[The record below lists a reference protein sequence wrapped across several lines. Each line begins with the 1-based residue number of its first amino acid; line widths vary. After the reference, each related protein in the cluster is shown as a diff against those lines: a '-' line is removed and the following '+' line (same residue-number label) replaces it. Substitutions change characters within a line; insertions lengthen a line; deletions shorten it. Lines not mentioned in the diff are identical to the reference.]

1 MAIEQN
7 PFEMISQAVSNVVP
21 ITEMEESADA
31 TFEVDPTDGGVIVDF
46 SENVEMEATG
56 DIIEWYGDLSETL
69 DEDDLGA
76 IASDVIDNYEADKDS
91 RAEWESM
98 FERGFDLLG
107 LKLEQ
112 GSEPFE
118 GACTAVHPLLIES
131 AVKFQSKAS
140 GELFPVGGPVK
151 TQILGKSTPEKEMQA
166 NRVQNFMNYQLTE
179 QMPEYF
185 DEFERMLFHLPL
197 IGSAFKKLY
206 YDASLKR
213 PASEFIPIDQFYV
226 SYYATNLRN
235 ADRYT
240 HVIYRSPVEI
250 ARDIRAGVYQD
261 IDLPTPSQG
270 DMPSFTEKMDT
281 ILGLSPSSDHDPQYI
296 LLEQHCY
303 LDIEDDGVSLPYIVT
318 VEQQSRQILS
328 IRRNY
333 KQDDPNKEK
342 ISHFVHYRFV
352 PGFGFY
358 GLGLIHFLGNLT
370 MSATAAMRSL
380 IDAGQFANLPGG
392 FKAKG
397 VRMVGDNDPI
407 APGEF
412 KEVEA
417 TGIDL
422 SKAIV
427 TLPYKEPSATLHQML
442 NFVTVA
448 GQKFADSTEQVISD
462 AASYGPVGTTMALL
476 EASSKFFSAIHK
488 RVHKSQKDEF
498 NILARIDYDY
508 LPREYPYDVPNEDRS
523 IFKKDFDGRI
533 DVLPVSDPNIPSN
546 AHRMMMANM
555 ALQMA
560 QQSPPGMFNL
570 EALNRTILN
579 AANMPNIEE
588 ILPPKIEP
596 KPMDPVSDIMAATKG
611 IPIAAFPGQNH
622 DAHIQVKMAYLQD
635 PMNGANPIM
644 ERVKPILESN
654 IQEHSVMK
662 YQEQMNGL
670 SQQIMQGSP
679 EQAGNPAAIEMA
691 LAQAAQQVMNANQ
704 AMGQAQSP
712 EQQLVALEQAKVE
725 LEKQKIQA
733 DTEVQAAEMVLKN
746 KKLELEENAQIIKM
760 MESSATENFKTDKDE
775 KDRTLKSDL
784 KTMDLV
790 GQAEMKDHEME
801 HEKELKEMELMIKS
815 ALEESKAEMKE
826 HEMDHQKDM
835 KEMELMVKD
844 MIEERRLDFEIQRE
858 VSKIVNEKMKD
869 RFENGAGMERQDLN
883 LMIQIAIDQ
892 VEENENDEEG

>member
-7 PFEMISQAVSNVVP
+7 PFDQIPTEENINVLPEAV
-21 ITEMEESADA
+21 EEEDMNA
-31 TFEVDPTDGGVIVDF
+31 TFEIDDDGGVIVDF
-46 SENVEMEATG
+46 SSAVEMEANEEIG
-56 DIIEWYGDLSETL
+56 EWYDNLAEEMDEGDLSE
-69 DEDDLGA
+69 
-76 IASDVIDNYEADKDS
+76 IASDVIDNFEADKDS
-91 RAEWESM
+91 RSEWESM

-140 GELFPVGGPVK
+140 NELFPSSGHVK
-151 TQILGKSTPEKEMQA
+151 TQIIGSSSPEKELQA
-166 NRVQNFMNYQLTE
+166 NRVQNFMNYQVTE
-179 QMPEYF
+179 QMPEFF

-206 YDASLKR
+206 YDATVKR
-213 PASEFIPIDQFYV
+213 PKSEFIPIDQFYV
-226 SYYATNLRN
+226 SYYATDLSN

-250 ARDIRAGVYQD
+250 QKDIRAGVYANV
-261 IDLPTPSQG
+261 DLPDPS
-270 DMPSFTEKMDT
+270 MNATTAFSEKMDT
-281 ILGLSPSSDHDPQYI
+281 IIGLSPSSDNDPQYV

-303 LDIEDDGVSLPYIVT
+303 LDLEEEGVFYPYIVT
-318 VEQQSRQILS
+318 VEQESRQVLS

-342 ISHFVHYRFV
+342 VSHFVHYRFV

-397 VRMVGDNDPI
+397 VRVVGDNEPVS
-407 APGEF
+407 PGEF

-427 TLPYKEPSATLHQML
+427 PLPYKEPSSTLFQML
-442 NFVTVA
+442 NFVTAA

-488 RVHKSQKDEF
+488 RLHKSQKDEF
-498 NILARIDYDY
+498 RILARIDYEY
-508 LPREYPYDVPNEDRS
+508 LPEEYPYDVPYETRS
-523 IFKKDFDGRI
+523 IFKRDFDGRI
-533 DVLPVSDPNIPSN
+533 DIIPVSDPNIPSN

-560 QQSPPGMFNL
+560 QQSPPGMFNI

-579 AANMPNIEE
+579 AANMPNLDE

-596 KPMDPVSDIMAATKG
+596 QPLDPVSDIMAATKG

-635 PMNGANPIM
+635 PQNGANPIM
-644 ERVKPILESN
+644 QRIAPILQSN

-662 YQEQMNGL
+662 YQEQMNGV
-670 SQQIMQGSP
+670 SQEVLQQV
-679 EQAGNPAAIEMA
+679 PANSRTPAVVEMA
-691 LAQAAQQVMNANQ
+691 MAQAAQQVMNANQ

-725 LEKQKIQA
+725 LEKQKLQA
-733 DTEVQAAEMVLKN
+733 ESVTDAAEMELKN
-746 KKLELEENAQIIKM
+746 KELEIKETAQIIDMLK
-760 MESSATENFKTDKDE
+760 AT
-775 KDRTLKSDL
+775 
-784 KTMDLV
+784 
-790 GQAEMKDHEME
+790 GQAKSREQQSELNRE
-801 HEKELKEMELMIKS
+801 SKEAIKEAELQTKLQI
-815 ALEESKAEMKE
+815 EESKIELDQRKELAKYISEMLKQQMQDQKE
-826 HEMDHQKDM
+826 LDQTAIEN
-835 KEMELMVKD
+835 
-844 MIEERRLDFEIQRE
+844 MIELANQQLMEMRNDAER
-858 VSKIVNEKMKD
+858 
-869 RFENGAGMERQDLN
+869 
-883 LMIQIAIDQ
+883 
-892 VEENENDEEG
+892 

>member
-1 MAIEQN
+1 MATERN
-7 PFEMISQAVSNVVP
+7 PFETMPEEVSNVVP
-21 ITEMEESADA
+21 MADMESTSEA
-31 TFEVDPTDGGVIVDF
+31 TFEVDPSDGGIIVDF
-46 SENVEMEATG
+46 SEENVEMEASE
-56 DIIEWYGDLSETL
+56 DIAEWYGDLSETL
-69 DEDDLGA
+69 EDAELVD
-76 IASDVIDNYEADKDS
+76 IASDVIENFEADKDS
-91 RAEWESM
+91 RGDWESM

-107 LKLEQ
+107 LKLEP
-112 GSEPFE
+112 GTEPFD

-140 GELFPVGGPVK
+140 GELFPTSGPVK
-151 TQILGKSTPEKEMQA
+151 TRIFGKSTPEKELQS

-206 YDASLKR
+206 YDATTKR
-213 PASEFIPIDQFYV
+213 PRSEFIPIDQFYV
-226 SYYATNLRN
+226 SYYATDLAN

-250 ARDIRAGVYQD
+250 ARDIRAGVYQEV
-261 IDLPTPSQG
+261 DLPTPSSTNI
-270 DMPSFTEKMDT
+270 MPFTEKMDT

-303 LDIEDDGVSLPYIVT
+303 LTIEDEEEALPYIVT

-333 KQDDPNKEK
+333 KQDDVNKEK
-342 ISHFVHYRFV
+342 VSHFVHYRFV

-397 VRMVGDNDPI
+397 VRMVGDNEPI

-417 TGIDL
+417 TGVDL

-427 TLPYKEPSATLHQML
+427 PLPYKEPSSTLFQML
-442 NFVTVA
+442 NFVATA

-476 EASSKFFSAIHK
+476 EASSKFFTAIHK
-488 RVHKSQKDEF
+488 RLHKSQKDEF
-498 NILARIDYDY
+498 KILARIDYEY
-508 LPREYPYDVPNEDRS
+508 LPEEYPYDIPYEDRS
-523 IFKKDFDGRI
+523 IFRKDFDGRVDI
-533 DVLPVSDPNIPSN
+533 IPVSDPNIPSN

-579 AANMPNIEE
+579 AANMPNVEE

-596 KPMDPVSDIMAATKG
+596 KPMDPVSDIMASTKG
-611 IPIAAFPGQNH
+611 VPIAAFPGQNH

-635 PMNGANPIM
+635 PMNGGNPIM
-644 ERVKPILESN
+644 QRIAPILQAN

-662 YQEQMNGL
+662 YQEQMSGIT
-670 SQQIMQGSP
+670 QQMMQQNP
-679 EQAGNPAAIEMA
+679 QAAKDPSAVEMA
-691 LAQAAQQVMNANQ
+691 MAEAAQQVMNANQ

-712 EQQLVALEQAKVE
+712 EQQLVSLEQAKVE
-725 LEKQKIQA
+725 LEKQKLQS
-733 DTEVQAAEMVLKN
+733 DTMTNAAELELKN
-746 KKLELEENAQIIKM
+746 KKLELEENEQIIGMLKT
-760 MESSATENFKTDKDE
+760 SSADNFKREKSEADRSSKERIKEIEIMGKAAIEEFKMNKEDE
-775 KDRTLKSDL
+775 KEVMNVLKDMFDSQTKDNKEL
-784 KTMDLV
+784 DIKGLDALV
-790 GQAEMKDHEME
+790 KMAIAQQKEMKND
-801 HEKELKEMELMIKS
+801 
-815 ALEESKAEMKE
+815 AE
-826 HEMDHQKDM
+826 
-835 KEMELMVKD
+835 
-844 MIEERRLDFEIQRE
+844 R
-858 VSKIVNEKMKD
+858 
-869 RFENGAGMERQDLN
+869 
-883 LMIQIAIDQ
+883 
-892 VEENENDEEG
+892 

>member
-1 MAIEQN
+1 MATERN
-7 PFEMISQAVSNVVP
+7 PYETISEEVSNVIPMPEVED
-21 ITEMEESADA
+21 TSNA

-46 SENVEMEATG
+46 SEENVEMEASE
-56 DIIEWYGDLSETL
+56 DIAEWYGDLAETL
-69 DEDDLGA
+69 EEDDLVD
-76 IASDVIDNYEADKDS
+76 IASDVIENFEADKDS
-91 RAEWESM
+91 RADWESM

-107 LKLEQ
+107 LKLEP
-112 GSEPFE
+112 GSEPFD

-140 GELFPVGGPVK
+140 GELFPTNGPVK
-151 TQILGKSTPEKEMQA
+151 ARIFGSSTPEKELQA

-206 YDASLKR
+206 YDATTKR
-213 PASEFIPIDQFYV
+213 PHSEFIPIDQFYV
-226 SYYATNLRN
+226 SYYATDLGN

-240 HVIYRSPVEI
+240 HVIYRSPIEI
-250 ARDIRAGVYQD
+250 ARDIRAGVYQEV
-261 IDLPTPSQG
+261 DLPTPSSSSIT
-270 DMPSFTEKMDT
+270 PFTEKMDT

-303 LDIEDDGVSLPYIVT
+303 LNIEDEEEALPYIVT
-318 VEQQSRQILS
+318 VEQQSRQVLS

-333 KQDDPNKEK
+333 KQDDVNKEK
-342 ISHFVHYRFV
+342 VSHFVHYRFV

-397 VRMVGDNDPI
+397 VRMVGDNEPI

-417 TGIDL
+417 TGVDL

-427 TLPYKEPSATLHQML
+427 PLPYKEPSSTLFQML
-442 NFVTVA
+442 NFVTAA

-476 EASSKFFSAIHK
+476 EASSKFFTAIHK
-488 RVHKSQKDEF
+488 RLHKSQKDEF

-508 LPREYPYDVPNEDRS
+508 LPEEYPYDVPYEDRS
-523 IFKKDFDGRI
+523 IFKKDFDGRVDI
-533 DVLPVSDPNIPSN
+533 IPVSDPNIPSN

-579 AANMPNIEE
+579 AANMPNVEE

-611 IPIAAFPGQNH
+611 VPIAAFPGQNH
-622 DAHIQVKMAYLQD
+622 DAHVQVKMAYLQD

-644 ERVKPILESN
+644 ERIAPILQSN

-662 YQEQMNGL
+662 YQEQMSGIT
-670 SQQIMQGSP
+670 QQMMQQNP
-679 EQAGNPAAIEMA
+679 QAAGNPSMVEMA
-691 LAQAAQQVMNANQ
+691 MAEAAQQVMNANQ

-712 EQQLVALEQAKVE
+712 EQQLVSLEQAKVE
-725 LEKQKIQA
+725 LEKQKLQQ
-733 DTEVQAAEMVLKN
+733 DTMTNAAELELKN
-746 KKLELEENAQIIKM
+746 KKLELEENEQIISM
-760 MESSATENFKTDKDE
+760 
-775 KDRTLKSDL
+775 L
-784 KTMDLV
+784 KTGSADNLKREKSEADRSSKERMKEIEIMGKAAIEEFKMDKN
-790 GQAEMKDHEME
+790 E
-801 HEKELKEMELMIKS
+801 EKEVLKVLKDLFDSQIKDNKELDIKGLD
-815 ALEESKAEMKE
+815 ALVKMAIAQQKE
-826 HEMDHQKDM
+826 IK
-835 KEMELMVKD
+835 
-844 MIEERRLDFEIQRE
+844 
-858 VSKIVNEKMKD
+858 
-869 RFENGAGMERQDLN
+869 
-883 LMIQIAIDQ
+883 
-892 VEENENDEEG
+892 NDEER

>member
-1 MAIEQN
+1 MATERN
-7 PFEMISQAVSNVVP
+7 PFDRIPEEETNVVP
-21 ITEMEESADA
+21 LMDESENINA
-31 TFEVDPTDGGVIVDF
+31 TFEVDEDGGIIVDF
-46 SENVEMEATG
+46 SENVEMEASE
-56 DIIEWYGDLSETL
+56 DIAEWYGNMAEDM
-69 DEDDLGA
+69 DEDDLA
-76 IASDVIDNYEADKDS
+76 DIAANVLDNFEADKDS

-140 GELFPVGGPVK
+140 GELFPANGPVK
-151 TQILGKSTPEKEMQA
+151 TRILGKSTPEKELQA
-166 NRVQNFMNYQLTE
+166 NRVQNFMNYQVTE

-206 YDASLKR
+206 YDATVKR
-213 PASEFIPIDQFYV
+213 PKSEFIPIDQFYV
-226 SYYATNLRN
+226 SYYATDLSN

-240 HVIYRSPVEI
+240 HVIYRSPIELQ
-250 ARDIRAGVYQD
+250 RDIKAGVYAD
-261 IDLPTPSQG
+261 VELSSPAGYPST
-270 DMPSFTEKMDT
+270 SFSEKMDT
-281 ILGLSPSSDHDPQYI
+281 IIGLSPTSDHDPQYV

-303 LDIEDDGVSLPYIVT
+303 LNIEDEDEACPYIVT
-318 VEQQSRQILS
+318 VEEQSRQVLS

-333 KQDDPNKEK
+333 KQDDLNKEK
-342 ISHFVHYRFV
+342 VNHFVHYRFV

-397 VRMVGDNDPI
+397 VRMVGDNSPI

-422 SKAIV
+422 SKAIIP
-427 TLPYKEPSATLHQML
+427 LPYKEPSSTLFQML
-442 NFVTVA
+442 NFVATA

-476 EASSKFFSAIHK
+476 EARSKFITAIHK

-498 NILARIDYDY
+498 RILARIDYDY
-508 LPREYPYDVPNEDRS
+508 LPTEYPYDIPYEDRS

-533 DVLPVSDPNIPSN
+533 DIIPVSDPNIPSN

-579 AANMPNIEE
+579 AANMPNADE

-611 IPIAAFPGQNH
+611 IPIGAFPGQNH

-644 ERVKPILESN
+644 ERVAPIIQAN

-662 YQEQMNGL
+662 YQEQMSGIAEQMM
-670 SQQIMQGSP
+670 QQAP
-679 EQAGNPAAIEMA
+679 EQINNPAAAEMA
-691 LAQAAQQVMNANQ
+691 MAQAAQQILNANQ
-704 AMGQAQSP
+704 AMGMAQSP
-712 EQQLVALEQAKVE
+712 EQQLVSLEQAKVE
-725 LEKQKIQA
+725 LEKQKLQA
-733 DTEVQAAEMVLKN
+733 DTATNAAELELKN
-746 KKLELEENAQIIKM
+746 KKLELEENEQIIDM
-760 MESSATENFKTDKDE
+760 MKATATDNLKRDNAEANRSSKE
-775 KDRTLKSDL
+775 KLK
-784 KTMDLV
+784 
-790 GQAEMKDHEME
+790 Q
-801 HEKELKEMELMIKS
+801 MELMTKT
-815 ALEESKAEMKE
+815 
-826 HEMDHQKDM
+826 
-835 KEMELMVKD
+835 
-844 MIEERRLDFEIQRE
+844 MIEEFKLNKEDERE
-858 VSKIVNEKMKD
+858 VLRNIKD
-869 RFENGAGMERQDLN
+869 MLDKEMQTKADMDTQALN
-883 LMIQIAIDQ
+883 ALVQMAVQQ
-892 VEENENDEEG
+892 QQEMTNDEER

>member
-1 MAIEQN
+1 MATERN
-7 PFEMISQAVSNVVP
+7 PYDLMPEENSNVIPMEVP
-21 ITEMEESADA
+21 EQESEA
-31 TFEVDPTDGGVIVDF
+31 TFEVDPTDGGIIVDF
-46 SENVEMEATG
+46 SEASEMEASE
-56 DIIEWYGDLSETL
+56 DIAEWFGDLSETL
-69 DEDDLGA
+69 DEDDLVE
-76 IASDVIDNYEADKDS
+76 ISNNVLDNFEADKDS

-98 FERGFDLLG
+98 FERGFELLG

-112 GSEPFE
+112 GTEPFE

-140 GELFPVGGPVK
+140 GELFPSSGPVK
-151 TQILGKSTPEKEMQA
+151 AQILGKSTPEKELQA
-166 NRVQNFMNYQLTE
+166 NRVQSFMNFQLTE

-206 YDASLKR
+206 YDATTKR
-213 PASEFIPIDQFYV
+213 PHSEFISIDQFYV
-226 SYYATNLRN
+226 SYYATDLAN

-240 HVIYRSPVEI
+240 HVIYRSPVEL
-250 ARDIRAGVYQD
+250 AKDIRAGVYQD
-261 IDLPTPSQG
+261 IDLPTPSSNNIT
-270 DMPSFTEKMDT
+270 PFTEKMDT
-281 ILGLSPSSDHDPQYI
+281 ILGLSPSSDNDPQYV

-303 LDIEDDGVSLPYIVT
+303 LNIEDEDEACPYIVT
-318 VEQQSRQILS
+318 IEQQSKQVLS

-333 KQDDPNKEK
+333 KQDDLNKEK
-342 ISHFVHYRFV
+342 INHFVHYRFV

-407 APGEF
+407 SPGEF

-427 TLPYKEPSATLHQML
+427 PLPYKEPSSTLFQML
-442 NFVTVA
+442 NFVTAA

-488 RVHKSQKDEF
+488 RLHKSQKDEF
-498 NILARIDYDY
+498 RILARIDYDY
-508 LPREYPYDVPNEDRS
+508 LPNEYPYDVPYEDRS
-523 IFKKDFDGRI
+523 IFKNDFDGRI
-533 DVLPVSDPNIPSN
+533 DIIPVSDPNIPSN

-579 AANMPNIEE
+579 AANMPNVEE
-588 ILPPKIEP
+588 ILPPKIKP

-611 IPIAAFPGQNH
+611 IPIAAFAGQNH
-622 DAHIQVKMAYLQD
+622 DAHIQVKTAYIQD
-635 PMNGANPIM
+635 PSNGANPIM
-644 ERVKPILESN
+644 QRIQPILQAN
-654 IQEHSVMK
+654 MQEHSVMK

-670 SQQIMQGSP
+670 TKEMMNTVPQEGQT
-679 EQAGNPAAIEMA
+679 PAAIEMA
-691 LAQAAQQVMNANQ
+691 MAQAAQQITNANQ
-704 AMGQAQSP
+704 AMGMAQSP
-712 EQQLVALEQAKVE
+712 EQQLVALEQEKVKLQQQKLQSDTATNAAE
-725 LEKQKIQA
+725 LE
-733 DTEVQAAEMVLKN
+733 LKN
-746 KKLELEENAQIIKM
+746 KKLELEENEQILGMIKTNATDNLKREKATSDR
-760 MESSATENFKTDKDE
+760 ESKE
-775 KDRTLKSDL
+775 K
-784 KTMDLV
+784 
-790 GQAEMKDHEME
+790 
-801 HEKELKEMELMIKS
+801 LKEMEVISKAS
-815 ALEESKAEMKE
+815 LEEFKLNKEEEQEVMRSMKE
-826 HEMDHQKDM
+826 ILLTNM
-835 KEMELMVKD
+835 KENNQL
-844 MIEERRLDFEIQRE
+844 
-858 VSKIVNEKMKD
+858 
-869 RFENGAGMERQDLN
+869 DLN
-883 LMIQIAIDQ
+883 GLDALVKMAQAQ
-892 VEENENDEEG
+892 QKESQNDG

>member
-1 MAIEQN
+1 MATERN
-7 PFEMISQAVSNVVP
+7 PYDMMPEEDSNVIPLEVP
-21 ITEMEESADA
+21 EPEGEA
-31 TFEVDPTDGGVIVDF
+31 TFEVDPDDGGIIVDF
-46 SENVEMEATG
+46 SDSVEMEASE
-56 DIIEWYGDLSETL
+56 DIAEWFGDLSETL
-69 DEDDLGA
+69 DEDDLVE
-76 IASDVIDNYEADKDS
+76 ISNDVLDNFEADKDS
-91 RAEWESM
+91 RSEWESM

-140 GELFPVGGPVK
+140 GELFPSSGPVK
-151 TQILGKSTPEKEMQA
+151 AQILGKSTPKKELQA
-166 NRVQNFMNYQLTE
+166 NRVQNFMNFQLTE

-206 YDASLKR
+206 YDATTKR
-213 PASEFIPIDQFYV
+213 PHSEFISIDQFYV
-226 SYYATNLRN
+226 SYYATDLSN

-240 HVIYRSPVEI
+240 HVIYRSPVEL
-250 ARDIRAGVYQD
+250 AKDIRAGVYQD
-261 IDLPTPSQG
+261 IDLPTPSSSSIT
-270 DMPSFTEKMDT
+270 PFTEKMDT
-281 ILGLSPSSDHDPQYI
+281 ILGLSPSSDNDPQYV

-303 LDIEDDGVSLPYIVT
+303 LNIEDEDEALPYIVT
-318 VEQQSRQILS
+318 VEQQSKQVLS

-333 KQDDPNKEK
+333 KQNDMNKEK
-342 ISHFVHYRFV
+342 INHFVHYRFV

-407 APGEF
+407 SPGEF

-427 TLPYKEPSATLHQML
+427 PLPYKEPSSTLFQML
-442 NFVTVA
+442 NFVTAA

-476 EASSKFFSAIHK
+476 EASSKFFTAIHK
-488 RVHKSQKDEF
+488 RLHKSQKDEF
-498 NILARIDYDY
+498 RILARIDYDY
-508 LPREYPYDVPNEDRS
+508 LPNEYPYDVPYEDRS
-523 IFKKDFDGRI
+523 IFKSDFDGRVDI
-533 DVLPVSDPNIPSN
+533 VPVSDPNIPSN

-579 AANMPNIEE
+579 AANMPNVEE
-588 ILPPKIEP
+588 ILPPKIKP

-622 DAHIQVKMAYLQD
+622 DAHIQVKMAYIQD
-635 PMNGANPIM
+635 PMNGGNPVMQRIQ
-644 ERVKPILESN
+644 PILEAN

-670 SQQIMQGSP
+670 TQEMMSQTPQEGKTP
-679 EQAGNPAAIEMA
+679 GAVEMA
-691 LAQAAQQVMNANQ
+691 MAQAAQQITNANQ
-704 AMGQAQSP
+704 AMGMAQSP

-725 LEKQKIQA
+725 LEKQKLQS
-733 DTEVQAAEMVLKN
+733 DTVTNAAELELKN
-746 KKLELEENAQIIKM
+746 KKLELEENEQILGMIKTNAADNLKR
-760 MESSATENFKTDKDE
+760 EKVASDKETKE
-775 KDRTLKSDL
+775 K
-784 KTMDLV
+784 
-790 GQAEMKDHEME
+790 
-801 HEKELKEMELMIKS
+801 LKEMEIVSKE
-815 ALEESKAEMKE
+815 ALEEFKISKEEEKEVMRSMKE
-826 HEMDHQKDM
+826 LLLTNI
-835 KEMELMVKD
+835 KENNKL
-844 MIEERRLDFEIQRE
+844 
-858 VSKIVNEKMKD
+858 
-869 RFENGAGMERQDLN
+869 DLN
-883 LMIQIAIDQ
+883 GLDALVKMAQAKQKESQD
-892 VEENENDEEG
+892 DD